1 MIKSCFGLRFS
12 HPRRGRVNRQTI
24 RSNMHRSLC
33 MQYNHI
39 TVKNYT
45 IRLPKCPTFRAI
57 KTGRIDDRAP
67 VGVVAVS
74 LRRASFD
81 KVRAMTRRRCA
92 MACARMD
99 DVGMD
104 VDDGSR
110 RRAGED
116 ARRSE
121 VENACRA
128 IAAAPRWWR
137 SSDACATTSSAWI
150 DRERSINLDG
160 HA

>member
-1 MIKSCFGLRFS
+1 
-12 HPRRGRVNRQTI
+12 
-24 RSNMHRSLC
+24 MHRSLC
-33 MQYNHI
+33 IHYNHI
-39 TVKNYT
+39 TVKHYT

-121 VENACRA
+121 VENTCRA
-128 IAAAPRWWR
+128 IATAGDLRGLTESGRVGLEQSVLHIYCGTPQIRLL
-137 SSDACATTSSAWI
+137 T
-150 DRERSINLDG
+150 
-160 HA
+160 